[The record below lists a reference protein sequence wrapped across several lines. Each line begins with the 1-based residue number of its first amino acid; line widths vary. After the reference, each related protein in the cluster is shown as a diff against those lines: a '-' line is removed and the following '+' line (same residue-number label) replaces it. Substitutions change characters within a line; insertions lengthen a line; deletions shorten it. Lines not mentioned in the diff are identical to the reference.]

1 MCAWRVPQGSDLRVL
16 EHGSNCLATV
26 GADVVEG
33 ETTSDRR
40 SGVVREQACQWGAD
54 SARKRTLWGS
64 SALEM
69 GDHRLFEDGG
79 ERGGALVADR
89 VASETASD
97 GQSEDGERAGM
108 STGIDGK
115 ANTRGVKA
123 HLSEV
128 MTLPLSASQSAVMP
142 SAV

>member
-1 MCAWRVPQGSDLRVL
+1 LQRRALEALGESSCSSGTDAVAEETADEGRCGDGKRVASM
-16 EHGSNCLATV
+16 ST
-26 GADVVEG
+26 
-33 ETTSDRR
+33 
-40 SGVVREQACQWGAD
+40 GAD

-89 VASETASD
+89 VASETASER
-97 GQSEDGERAGM
+97 GGGDGERVGM
-108 STGIDGK
+108 SMGIDRK
-115 ANTRGVKA
+115 ANTGAAA

-128 MTLPLSASQSAVMP
+128 TALPLSASQSAVMP
-142 SAV
+142 SAVKVPWTSSR